1 MDETPSQYGPCPY
14 DSSDYIR
21 LELFREWQH
30 RRVVAVSVG
39 DMYFA
44 LARAFANLGPRH
56 ISRVNS
62 LTFQAIEWYQS
73 AGLTRQGQVVRRWA
87 QGIHQAQWRGATR

>member
-1 MDETPSQYGPCPY
+1 MDETFEGYGAGPA
-14 DSSDYIR
+14 DSSDYVR
-21 LELFREWQH
+21 RELFREWQR

-39 DMYFA
+39 DMYLA
-44 LARAFANLGPRH
+44 LARAFANLGPRY

-73 AGLTRQGQVVRRWA
+73 AGLTRQGQVARRWA
-87 QGIHQAQWRGATR
+87 QGIHLAKWRGATR